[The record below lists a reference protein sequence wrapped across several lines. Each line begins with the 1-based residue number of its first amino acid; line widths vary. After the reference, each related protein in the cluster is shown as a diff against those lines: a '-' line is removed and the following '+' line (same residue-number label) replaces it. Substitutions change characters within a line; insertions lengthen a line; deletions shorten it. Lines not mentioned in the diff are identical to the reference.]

1 MNRAVELTSVP
12 HQSSTDAITS
22 VRTHSPASD
31 AHVVQATSSST
42 VTAAL
47 TSTSARRHLTCVISC
62 VRIDRA
68 LTIASAPMATRRWQI
83 PHTSAST
90 RDIESKLACYS
101 PTTTT

>member
-12 HQSSTDAITS
+12 HQYSTDAITS

-31 AHVVQATSSST
+31 AHVVQATSSSSI
-42 VTAAL
+42 TAVS
-47 TSTSARRHLTCVISC
+47 TSTSARRHLTYVISC
-62 VRIDRA
+62 VRIDQVR
-68 LTIASAPMATRRWQI
+68 TTASAPMATRRWRI